1 MIPEYRALFDR
12 LAEQRV
18 DFVVIGAVALILRGS
33 ARATTDLDICYDRR
47 TDNLRRL
54 SEALRPFAPALR
66 GAPAGLPFHLDPE
79 TLTSGLNF
87 TLTTTLGDVDLLG
100 DVTGLGMYDVVVR
113 LSSSVPIYDRDINVL
128 TLDGLE
134 RAKRAA
140 GRMKDLMDLAEI
152 LEIRKQQKDAAR

>member
-1 MIPEYRALFDR
+1 MIPDYRTLFDR
-12 LAEQRV
+12 LAEPQV

-33 ARATTDLDICYDRR
+33 ARVTTDLDICYDRR
-47 TDNLRRL
+47 PENLRTL
-54 SEALRPFAPALR
+54 SEALRPFEPALR

-79 TLTSGLNF
+79 TLKSGLNF
-87 TLTTTLGDVDLLG
+87 TLATTIGDVDLLG
-100 DVTGLGMYDVVVR
+100 EVTGLGMYDVVVR
-113 LSSSVPIYDRDINVL
+113 LSSSLPIYGRDINVL

-152 LEIRKQQKDAAR
+152 LEIRKLQKA